1 MRVTLDEMMD
11 SLGKSLTQIG
21 ETVDRLLVAAYT
33 AGPAERAEIV
43 AQKQREVE
51 EHAATME
58 ALIIDV
64 LATQQPVVATD
75 LSVVKGVLVASRQLG
90 YVAHEYR
97 ELTHLMDQMGIPS
110 PNLPAEVTAVL
121 PEVWQVVTE
130 SIAAFLHDDRILAD
144 FTLERIGRLEQVML
158 EVTTPPHPSTLVPVQ
173 QLHRLALSRVLDA
186 ARVITR
192 SAPLYRYVDQPR

>member
-21 ETVDRLLVAAYT
+21 ETVDRLLVAVYT
-33 AGPAERAEIV
+33 ADSAERAEIV

-75 LSVVKGVLVASRQLG
+75 LSVVKGVLVASRLLG

-97 ELTHLMDQMGIPS
+97 ELAHLMDQTGIPD
-110 PNLPAEVTAVL
+110 PNLPPEVTAVL

-144 FTLERIGRLEQVML
+144 FTLERIGRLEQVIL
-158 EVTTPPHPSTLVPVQ
+158 EVTTPLHPSTLVPVQ
-173 QLHRLALSRVLDA
+173 QLHRLALGRVLDA
-186 ARVITR
+186 ASVITR
-192 SAPLYRYVDQPR
+192 SAPLYRYVVKPS